1 MQGFGQLIPRL
12 NINVAKDV
20 DLWEFGP
27 PLKLTKEEKY

>member
-1 MQGFGQLIPRL
+1 MKGLGQLIPRP

-27 PLKLTKEEKY
+27 PLNLTKEDKY